1 MVAAAVQAFHGADPA
16 VDTASDPGGDPE
28 VDRGAGRSVD
38 AVHEPLVTAPS
49 RIRRSLRAT
58 FAQWQL
64 SVEAAENALLV
75 IEELVANVVDH
86 ARTPFR
92 LTVHHLGPSLRITVR
107 DDSPATLQLRPF
119 QPRAGRGRGLQMI
132 DALTSRWGCDRTAVG
147 KTVWAVLP
155 A

>member
-1 MVAAAVQAFHGADPA
+1 MVAAVPAARGADRA
-16 VDTASDPGGDPE
+16 VDQV
-28 VDRGAGRSVD
+28 VDRGVDHSVD
-38 AVHEPLVTAPS
+38 AVHEPLVTAPA

-64 SVEAAENALLV
+64 PVEAAENALLV
-75 IEELVANVVDH
+75 VEELVANVVDH

-92 LTVHHLGPSLRITVR
+92 LTVRHTGPSLRITVR
-107 DDSPATLQLRPF
+107 DGSPATLQPRPF
-119 QPRAGRGRGLQMI
+119 HARAGRGRGLQMI
-132 DALTSRWGCDRTAVG
+132 DALTSRWGCDRTAGG